1 MRANRVCPSRKG
13 VSVAA
18 LNLRR
23 SVDHDSQIATVS
35 LQVSFGQVLC
45 EDISVRVV
53 VNKLLRV
60 LLQHGNVS
68 FKDPLNLYLKIL

>member
-1 MRANRVCPSRKG
+1 MCANRVCPSREG
-13 VSVAA
+13 FSGAA
-18 LNLRR
+18 LNHRR

-45 EDISVRVV
+45 EYISVRVF